1 VTFLSLMENPAFE
14 PVPLFKDELVAILP
28 AAFGHVPKKV
38 TPAFLSRCPL
48 ILGGEN
54 SALHRTIADRLA
66 LAGPSPRPLT
76 EFDNVEV
83 RVGRRLSRG
92 WAPDRRGGEYACAV
106 AQSARESMGS
116 DWSACAESETP
127 RAWSS
132 PLRHP

>member
-1 VTFLSLMENPAFE
+1 MSLMEDPGFE
-14 PVPLFKDELVAILP
+14 PVPLFKHELVAILP

-83 RVGRRLSRG
+83 MKLWDLGVDRLS
-92 WAPDRRGGEYACAV
+92 AAFE
-106 AQSARESMGS
+106 
-116 DWSACAESETP
+116 
-127 RAWSS
+127 
-132 PLRHP
+132 